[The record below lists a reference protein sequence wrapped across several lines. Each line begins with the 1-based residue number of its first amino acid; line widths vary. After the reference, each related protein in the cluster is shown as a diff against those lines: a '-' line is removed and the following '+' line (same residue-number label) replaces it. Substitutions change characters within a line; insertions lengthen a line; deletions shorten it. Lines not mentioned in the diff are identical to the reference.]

1 MNAHREV
8 SGETEDGEFFVARI
22 GSRPGEVWVDACSPP
37 ELTAVVE
44 QMLKEGLL
52 CY

>member
-1 MNAHREV
+1 MNPFKEI

-22 GSRPGEVWVDACSPP
+22 CSRPGEVWVDWCSPP
-37 ELTAVVE
+37 ELLGVVE
-44 QMLKEGLL
+44 QMLKEGTL